1 MQPGYDQPY
10 TGHVEPMQPAPGAP
24 GPSSAQ
30 VLQRQDQ
37 IIREQDQSLDQLS
50 RSVRTLKNMGGQIHE
65 ELTLQVTPL
74 HTSRCVRT
82 DAGTARFSTRRR
94 LSGAGTCAQL
104 APPLRLSSCARM
116 RKLLVLAQSGLLD
129 DLEQGVDSTQ
139 GQLRSQQGRLK
150 RLLKK
155 SKSTWLFCS
164 ISAPPPP
171 PPRTAVKARTAPHCP
186 APLAPPIR
194 SPAPAAS
201 EVRAAPRSRAD
212 CGARC
217 DHLLPHPGLGLALAT
232 TSDREMLT
240 SFCCV
245 LRRARAPH
253 HWRESAVFAACARER
268 TYPCD
273 ARARRTLRHG
283 S

>member
-1 MQPGYDQPY
+1 MKQPGAPTKYGPGRVVVLWWPRAAAAAADRPQPARRSLRFGDMQPGYDQPY

-74 HTSRCVRT
+74 HTSRCVP
-82 DAGTARFSTRRR
+82 A
-94 LSGAGTCAQL
+94 L
-104 APPLRLSSCARM
+104 APRDSQSAAAYPARAHAHSSHCRCASLFVR
-116 RKLLVLAQSGLLD
+116 RCVNLLVLAQSGLLD

-201 EVRAAPRSRAD
+201 EVRTAPRSRAD

-232 TSDREMLT
+232 TSD
-240 SFCCV
+240 
-245 LRRARAPH
+245 
-253 HWRESAVFAACARER
+253 ER
-268 TYPCD
+268 C
-273 ARARRTLRHG
+273 
-283 S
+283 

>member
-1 MQPGYDQPY
+1 MLDFVSQRASRAYETAPAGLLCCAVCGGPGAAADDRTRRSPSLGDMQPGYDQPY

-104 APPLRLSSCARM
+104 APPLSSCA
-116 RKLLVLAQSGLLD
+116 A
-129 DLEQGVDSTQ
+129 
-139 GQLRSQQGRLK
+139 
-150 RLLKK
+150 
-155 SKSTWLFCS
+155 
-164 ISAPPPP
+164 
-171 PPRTAVKARTAPHCP
+171 
-186 APLAPPIR
+186 
-194 SPAPAAS
+194 
-201 EVRAAPRSRAD
+201 
-212 CGARC
+212 
-217 DHLLPHPGLGLALAT
+217 
-232 TSDREMLT
+232 
-240 SFCCV
+240 CV
-245 LRRARAPH
+245 SCLCLRRAGY
-253 HWRESAVFAACARER
+253 S
-268 TYPCD
+268 T
-273 ARARRTLRHG
+273 T
-283 S
+283 